1 MTRLLD
7 RASRWLAGLVAG
19 RPIRSL
25 SPELLAKMER
35 SMRDFDVEGFREAS
49 DELIE
54 DSVRVAH
61 EALLASAGW
70 RRRRRIRSLGVDG
83 LASALYAA
91 VAPSLADAPPAV
103 RRTFAEACG
112 RYAGRAAR

>member
-1 MTRLLD
+1 MLD
-7 RASRWLAGLVAG
+7 RASRWLVGFVVG

-25 SPELLAKMER
+25 SPELLARMELA
-35 SMRDFDVEGFREAS
+35 MRDFDIEEFRRAS
-49 DELIE
+49 DELVE

-61 EALLASAGW
+61 EALLVSAGW
-70 RRRRRIRSLGVDG
+70 RRRRRIRSLDADG
-83 LASALYAA
+83 LADALYAA
-91 VAPSLADAPPAV
+91 VAPSLADAPSAV

>member
-1 MTRLLD
+1 MRLRD
-7 RASRWLAGLVAG
+7 RASRWLVGLVVG

-35 SMRDFDVEGFREAS
+35 AMRDFDVEGFRSAS
-49 DELIE
+49 DELVE

-70 RRRRRIRSLGVDG
+70 RRRRRLRSLGADE
-83 LASALYAA
+83 LAAALYAA
-91 VAPSLADAPPAV
+91 VAPSLADAPSAV

>member
-7 RASRWLAGLVAG
+7 RVSRWLVGLVVG
-19 RPIRSL
+19 RQVRSL
-25 SPELLAKMER
+25 SPELLAKME
-35 SMRDFDVEGFREAS
+35 SAMRDFDVEGFRRAS

-61 EALLASAGW
+61 EAMLASADW
-70 RRRRRIRSLGVDG
+70 RGRRRIGSLTADG
-83 LASALYAA
+83 LGAALYAA
-91 VAPSLADAPPAV
+91 VAPSLVDAPHAV
-103 RRTFAEACG
+103 RMAFSEACS

>member
-7 RASRWLAGLVAG
+7 RVSRWLVGLVVG

-25 SPELLAKMER
+25 SPELLARMEQ
-35 SMRDFDVEGFREAS
+35 SMRDFDIEGFRRAS
-49 DELIE
+49 DELVE

-70 RRRRRIRSLGVDG
+70 RRRRRIWSLDAAG
-83 LASALYAA
+83 LAEALYAA

>member
-1 MTRLLD
+1 MLD
-7 RASRWLAGLVAG
+7 RASRWLVGLVVG
-19 RPIRSL
+19 RQVRSL
-25 SPELLAKMER
+25 SPELLAKMEAA
-35 SMRDFDVEGFREAS
+35 MRDFDLDGFRKAS
-49 DELIE
+49 DELVE

-70 RRRRRIRSLGVDG
+70 RGRRRIRSLGSDG
-83 LASALYAA
+83 LATALYAA
-91 VAPSLADAPPAV
+91 VAPSLTDAPHAV